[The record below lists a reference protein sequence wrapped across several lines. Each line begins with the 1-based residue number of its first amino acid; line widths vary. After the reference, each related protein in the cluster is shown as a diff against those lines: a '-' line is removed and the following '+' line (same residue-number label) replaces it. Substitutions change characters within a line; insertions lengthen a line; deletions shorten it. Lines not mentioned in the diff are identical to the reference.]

1 MVFPGS
7 AIGTRSKSENPFMFR
22 YRSSLWDTCAILA
35 VGAIL
40 LLGFAVAL
48 AQNTPGKA
56 KPDGKDQ
63 PAKQPE
69 TRKGDASKVRLKVF
83 RLSHSDPEQV
93 SGVLKSLLPEE
104 SDSVAAGPVAPIGG
118 GMLGFGGGGM
128 LGLAGGGAGL
138 GGAPAGNGLG
148 GGLGGLGG
156 GLGGVGGP
164 TWRLAADPRTKSLI
178 IRGSEKEVDIA
189 ADLVAVLDLPADKP
203 IPKVKNLRAYKL
215 KHASAQDLN
224 TLLSSLMDARMVP
237 VEKGNILIVAGTED
251 VMKDMDSV
259 VEALDIEVQQ
269 SKEPPKP
276 NKEGKRES
284 EEPSKP

>member
-1 MVFPGS
+1 MRP
-7 AIGTRSKSENPFMFR
+7 RSFL
-22 YRSSLWDTCAILA
+22 RSQTLAALA
-35 VGAIL
+35 VPAIL
-40 LLGFAVAL
+40 LMAFVVSY
-48 AQNTPGKA
+48 AQNTGGKA
-56 KPDGKDQ
+56 KPDGKNQ

-69 TRKGDASKVRLKVF
+69 TRKGDAAKVRLKVF

-104 SDSVAAGPVAPIGG
+104 SDSVAAGPGAPIGG

-156 GLGGVGGP
+156 GLGGGMGGP

-224 TLLSSLMDARMVP
+224 ALLSSLMDARMVP
-237 VEKGNILIVAGTED
+237 VEKGNILIVAGSED
-251 VMKDMDSV
+251 VMKDIDSV